1 MLIFLNQSKLGIS
14 EESLA
19 GAPRGGGGG
28 GPAAAEAA
36 PVEVKE
42 KTIFEIKLNGFDAKA
57 KIKIIKEVRVI
68 TGLGLK
74 EVCFSLYVNHPSV
87 ILFLGSGEGP
97 CGEGAGASEGQPGQG
112 RGREVHGRSQGGRS
126 RSRVA
131 VDNPLCLLVAS
142 LRRFLLLL
150 ALSFCSGMDAYAPTH
165 RFRLS
170 TLH

>member
-1 MLIFLNQSKLGIS
+1 LGIS

-57 KIKIIKEVRVI
+57 KIKIIKEVRAI

-74 EVCFSLYVNHPSV
+74 EVGLSLFVNHPSV

-97 CGEGAGASEGQPGQG
+97 RGEGAGAAEGQPGQG
-112 RGREVHGRSQGGRS
+112 RGREVHGHSQGGRS

-131 VDNPLCLLVAS
+131 VDNPLCLLVVS
-142 LRRFLLLL
+142 LRVLPFAAR
-150 ALSFCSGMDAYAPTH
+150 P
-165 RFRLS
+165 
-170 TLH
+170 LHLQ